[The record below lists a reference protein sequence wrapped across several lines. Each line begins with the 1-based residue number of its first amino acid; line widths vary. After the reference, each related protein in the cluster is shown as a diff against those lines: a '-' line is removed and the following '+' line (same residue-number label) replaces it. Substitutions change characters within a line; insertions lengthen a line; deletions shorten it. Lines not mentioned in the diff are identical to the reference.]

1 MEDMEKEPQVEEAK
15 VVKEEK
21 SEPKNEIHFSQQAL
35 IVCMALIAMF
45 LFVLCKIL
53 FNFGVGSN
61 TFYGIMSIVVYGLPL
76 AGLIWSYLSAK
87 KFTLEFWLNVIVFG
101 LAIWLF

>member
-1 MEDMEKEPQVEEAK
+1 MEELEKEEVVEEK
-15 VVKEEK
+15 REEPRK
-21 SEPKNEIHFSQQAL
+21 QNEIHFTTQSL

-61 TFYGIMSIVVYGLPL
+61 TFYGIMSIIVYGLPL